1 MHGIASIGDVRG
13 YMRLARD
20 AEEFIHGLADDCERR
35 VMEEIYLRGM
45 TAIEASM
52 KLYYSERQLRRIHAR
67 VLNRMELAK
76 NKTYQRKKPPLYG
89 RFLYFL
95 SIFFGKYVCRY

>member
-1 MHGIASIGDVRG
+1 MTRSEIMEFRRLRRRHIMHGIGSISDVRG

-20 AEEFIHGLADDCERR
+20 AEEFIHGLADDCERK

-67 VLNRMELAK
+67 VLNRME
-76 NKTYQRKKPPLYG
+76 
-89 RFLYFL
+89 
-95 SIFFGKYVCRY
+95 